1 MNSSHKTLEET
12 GQNQLVIETVSDEL
26 YIGEVENWTQTL
38 FQDFVKFS

>member
-1 MNSSHKTLEET
+1 MNLSHKTLEET
-12 GQNQLVIETVSDEL
+12 GQNKLVIETVSDEL